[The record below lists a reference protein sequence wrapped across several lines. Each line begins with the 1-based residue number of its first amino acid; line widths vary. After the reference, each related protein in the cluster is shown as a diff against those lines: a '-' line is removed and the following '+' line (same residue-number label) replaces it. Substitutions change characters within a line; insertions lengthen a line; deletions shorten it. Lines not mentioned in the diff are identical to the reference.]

1 MVRKA
6 IVLAAGFGTRLKPVT
21 CVTPKPLMP
30 VWGVPILERTIEI
43 LRSWGVDDIVCN
55 SHTLHEQISQWAKD
69 YEKCCKEEGESFSLK
84 VSYEPEILG
93 TGGVLNPLRSWIGE
107 ENFYL
112 VNGDVV
118 FANAPNPAL
127 LEGFDNDPNVIA
139 SALVS
144 LEGPRTIEVEP
155 SSRYITEYRSISPG
169 DNGTYTYSGIACLKP
184 RILDFVKK
192 EGFSSII
199 TAFEN
204 AMKEGLFVKTSE
216 DTSFLW
222 ADAGTIPDY
231 IELNKDGDE
240 NAFGSFP
247 QLSAA
252 CKEAKIDEKSFV
264 FMSARGSE
272 RVFFKCD
279 KGIAILYDDTTR
291 QENALYAGHA
301 RFLAKNSIPV
311 PKILADLPAMKTLVM
326 EFAGVERKMSE
337 DDYIKVINL
346 LAQFNKLGSLSEINS
361 INLVTAFGP
370 ELWKWERDLF
380 IKHYLSAK
388 LMLQMPNEVL
398 TELENVANTLQNEPV
413 ELVHRDFQSTNI
425 LWLNDEPRIIDF
437 QGMRLGPA
445 VYDLASLIYDPYVD
459 MSCEMRD
466 KIAECYANAVSRPE
480 VSNVVH
486 IAAVQRLLQCIG
498 AYARLEAAGQPS
510 FKQYIKPALKN
521 LAQAARKASLVET
534 EKFAVHLLE
543 HANGKCSCSSHHHHE
558 G

>member
-6 IVLAAGFGTRLKPVT
+6 IVLAAGFGTRLKPFT

-30 VWGVPILERTIEI
+30 VWGVPILERTVEI
-43 LRSWGVDDIVCN
+43 LRSWGVEDIVCN
-55 SHTLHEQISQWAKD
+55 SHSLHEQISQWAEE
-69 YEKCCKEEGESFSLK
+69 YEKNCRGEGENFSLK
-84 VSYEPEILG
+84 VSFEPEILG

-127 LEGFDNDPNVIA
+127 IEGFDTDPSVIA
-139 SALVS
+139 SALVT

-155 SSRYITEYRSISPG
+155 SSRLITEFRSISPG

-192 EGFSSII
+192 DGFSSII
-199 TAFEN
+199 TAYEN
-204 AMKEGLFVKTSE
+204 AMAEGLFVKTSD

-247 QLSAA
+247 QLLAA
-252 CKEAKIDEKSFV
+252 SEEANIDEKSFV

-279 KGIAILYDDTTR
+279 KGITILYDDTNR

-301 RFLAKNSIPV
+301 RFLIKNSIPV
-311 PKILADLPAMKTLVM
+311 PKVLADLPEKKTLVM

-337 DDYIKVINL
+337 NDYIKIAKL
-346 LAQFNKLGSLSEINS
+346 LAKFNKLGSLPEIKS
-361 INLVTAFGP
+361 INLVTSFGP

-388 LMLQMPNEVL
+388 LMLEMPKEVL
-398 TELENVANTLQNEPV
+398 AELENVADKLQNEPI

-459 MSCEMRD
+459 MSCDMRD
-466 KIAECYANAVSRPE
+466 KIAECYAKEVSRAE
-480 VSNVVH
+480 VSNIVH
-486 IAAVQRLLQCIG
+486 YAAVQRLLQCIG
-498 AYARLEAAGQPS
+498 AYARLESVGQSS
-510 FKQYIKPALKN
+510 FKQYIRPALKN
-521 LAQAARKASLVET
+521 LSQAARKVALVET
-534 EKFAVHLLE
+534 AKFADHLLE
-543 HANGKCSCSSHHHHE
+543 HAIGKCSCSSHHHHE